1 MYLTDGFALL
11 IQGNACITT
20 AIFFGGGV
28 GGGPLIYK
36 ASVQN
41 EFRGPEIITDI
52 NHTELKVWNIDL
64 ADSYPDLSMDE
75 KAYWDI

>member
-20 AIFFGGGV
+20 AIFFGGV

>member
-1 MYLTDGFALL
+1 M
-11 IQGNACITT
+11 
-20 AIFFGGGV
+20 